1 MLELLPEFDLALGI
15 DLGTSAV
22 KVLAVDA
29 TGAVTGEA
37 QGQFATESALPQQAE
52 QSPAAWLAA
61 LSAAMQDLGE
71 AWRRRVGAI
80 ALTGQLPT
88 LVCLGES
95 HPVGPAITWRDGRAD
110 GFAAERLGAAQRR
123 RMYARTGM
131 PIDGRYLAPMLQFH
145 FGNRMDAVRCILS
158 AKDYFLYALTGV
170 RATEP
175 STAAGYGLYDLTER
189 RFSGELAAFWDIAL
203 DKLPLIS
210 PSNSIAA
217 PLSEAGAQLLQL
229 PAGIPVSIGAA
240 DSVCAAY
247 AMSGLDP
254 RTASISL
261 GSSAVVI
268 GAAAT
273 ADLDAKARFLVTPH
287 VESGWYGREMDLL
300 ATGTGYR
307 WLSELFGWGEGELD
321 VRASASSAGARGLF
335 FAPYLAGG
343 EQGALWNPH
352 LRAGVFGLGL
362 QHSQNDVARAFL
374 EGVCFELRRCIDVL
388 AEHAPIERVM
398 VSGNITHSAGS
409 SQLLADILNRPVGM
423 VTEKSPAAYGAAL
436 LARRAGRSTAAAGT
450 GTATGLVG
458 TATGR
463 SGTAT
468 GRGGTAGNDGVPRLA
483 SAGSTEFMNPA
494 AAQAARY
501 DALYRDYCEVAAR
514 CA

>member
-1 MLELLPEFDLALGI
+1 
-15 DLGTSAV
+15 
-22 KVLAVDA
+22 
-29 TGAVTGEA
+29 
-37 QGQFATESALPQQAE
+37 
-52 QSPAAWLAA
+52 LAA
-61 LSAAMQDLGE
+61 LSAAMQDLGRSLTARFGE

-95 HPVGPAITWRDGRAD
+95 DPLGPAITWRDGRAD
-110 GFAAERLGAAQRR
+110 RFAAERLGPGHRQS
-123 RMYARTGM
+123 MYARTGM

-145 FGNRMDAVRCILS
+145 FGTRLDTVRCILS

-175 STAAGYGLYDLTER
+175 STAAGYGLYDLSER
-189 RFSGELAAFWDIAL
+189 SFSSELAAFWGIAI
-203 DKLPLIS
+203 DKLPLML

-217 PLSEAGAQLLQL
+217 PLSEAGAKLLQL
-229 PAGIPVSIGAA
+229 PAGIAVSIGAA

-273 ADLDAKARFLVTPH
+273 ADLDAQARFLVTPH
-287 VESGWYGREMDLL
+287 VEPGWYGREMDLL

-321 VRASASSAGARGLF
+321 ERASASSAGARGLF

-343 EQGALWNPH
+343 EQGALWNPR
-352 LRAGVFGLGL
+352 LRAGIFGLGL
-362 QHSQNDVARAFL
+362 QHSQNDIARAFL

-398 VSGNITHSAGS
+398 VSGNITRS
-409 SQLLADILNRPVGM
+409 SSSVQLLADILNRPVGM

-436 LARRAGRSTAAAGT
+436 LARRAGRNTPAGSG
-450 GTATGLVG
+450 GTAIGS
-458 TATGR
+458 

-468 GRGGTAGNDGVPRLA
+468 GDKGVPLRA
-483 SAGSTEFMNPA
+483 SFGSTEFKNPS

-501 DALYRDYCEVAAR
+501 DVLYLEYCEVAAR

>member
-37 QGQFATESALPQQAE
+37 QGEFATLSAMPQQAE

-61 LSAAMQDLGE
+61 LSAAMQDLGHSLTARFGE

-88 LVCLGES
+88 LVCLGQS
-95 HPVGPAITWRDGRAD
+95 HPVGAAITWRDGRAD
-110 GFAAERLGAAQRR
+110 GFAAERLGAAQRK

-145 FGNRMDAVRCILS
+145 FGNRMEAVRCILS

-203 DKLPLIS
+203 DKLPPIS

-273 ADLDAKARFLVTPH
+273 ADLDA
-287 VESGWYGREMDLL
+287 
-300 ATGTGYR
+300 
-307 WLSELFGWGEGELD
+307 
-321 VRASASSAGARGLF
+321 
-335 FAPYLAGG
+335 
-343 EQGALWNPH
+343 
-352 LRAGVFGLGL
+352 
-362 QHSQNDVARAFL
+362 
-374 EGVCFELRRCIDVL
+374 
-388 AEHAPIERVM
+388 
-398 VSGNITHSAGS
+398 
-409 SQLLADILNRPVGM
+409 
-423 VTEKSPAAYGAAL
+423 
-436 LARRAGRSTAAAGT
+436 
-450 GTATGLVG
+450 
-458 TATGR
+458 
-463 SGTAT
+463 
-468 GRGGTAGNDGVPRLA
+468 
-483 SAGSTEFMNPA
+483 
-494 AAQAARY
+494 
-501 DALYRDYCEVAAR
+501 
-514 CA
+514 

>member
-1 MLELLPEFDLALGI
+1 MLELLPEFELALGV

-22 KVLAVDA
+22 KVLALDA
-29 TGAVTGEA
+29 TGKVTGEA
-37 QGQFATESALPQQAE
+37 QGHFATDSAAPQQAE

-61 LSAAMQDLGE
+61 LSAAMQDLGHSLSARFGE

-95 HPVGPAITWRDGRAD
+95 EPLGPAITWRDGRAD
-110 GFAAERLGAAQRR
+110 RFAAERLGSAQRQR
-123 RMYARTGM
+123 VYARTGM

-158 AKDYFLYALTGV
+158 AKDYLLYALTGV

-189 RFSGELAAFWDIAL
+189 RFSGELAAFWGIGL
-203 DKLPLIS
+203 DKLPPIV

-229 PAGIPVSIGAA
+229 PAGIAVSIGAA

-273 ADLDAKARFLVTPH
+273 ADLDAQARFLVTPH

-321 VRASASSAGARGLF
+321 ERASASSAGARGLF

-343 EQGALWNPH
+343 EQGALWNPQ
-352 LRAGVFGLGL
+352 LRAAVFGLGL
-362 QHSQNDVARAFL
+362 QHSQNDLARAFL

-398 VSGNITHSAGS
+398 VSGNITRSAGS

-436 LARRAGRSTAAAGT
+436 LARRAGRNAAAGSD
-450 GTATGLVG
+450 GGAT
-458 TATGR
+458 
-463 SGTAT
+463 
-468 GRGGTAGNDGVPRLA
+468 GNDGVPPRA
-483 SAGSTEFMNPA
+483 SFGATEFKNPS

-501 DALYRDYCEVAAR
+501 DVLYRDYCEVAAR

>member
-1 MLELLPEFDLALGI
+1 MLELLPEFDLALGV

-29 TGAVTGEA
+29 TGTVTGEA
-37 QGQFATESALPQQAE
+37 QGHFATLSALPQQAE

-61 LSAAMQDLGE
+61 LSAAMQDLGHSLTARFGE

-88 LVCLGES
+88 LVCLGERD
-95 HPVGPAITWRDGRAD
+95 PLGPAITWRDGRAD
-110 GFAAERLGAAQRR
+110 QFAAGRLDAAQRR

-145 FGNRMDAVRCILS
+145 FGNRMDQVRCILS
-158 AKDYFLYALTGV
+158 AKDYFLYALTGA
-170 RATEP
+170 RATEA

-189 RFSGELAAFWDIAL
+189 RFSRELAAFWGIAP
-203 DKLPLIS
+203 DKLPLIL

-229 PAGIPVSIGAA
+229 PAGIAVSIGAA

-273 ADLDAKARFLVTPH
+273 ADLDAKARYLVTPH
-287 VESGWYGREMDLL
+287 VEPGWYGREMDLL

-321 VRASASSAGARGLF
+321 QRAHGSSAGAQGLF

-343 EQGALWNPH
+343 EQGALWNPQ
-352 LRAGVFGLGL
+352 LRAGMFGLGL
-362 QHSQNDVARAFL
+362 RHSQNDMARAFL
-374 EGVCFELRRCIDVL
+374 EGVCFELRRCIEVL

-398 VSGNITHSAGS
+398 VSGNIARSDSS

-423 VTEKSPAAYGAAL
+423 VTGKSPAAYGAAL
-436 LARRAGRSTAAAGT
+436 LAGRAG
-450 GTATGLVG
+450 L
-458 TATGR
+458 
-463 SGTAT
+463 SG
-468 GRGGTAGNDGVPRLA
+468 A
-483 SAGSTEFMNPA
+483 SCKSTEFRNPSV
-494 AAQAARY
+494 AQAAGY